1 MTLRTL
7 AREIRDF
14 PATVVFSLIW
24 IVVFVAMVAVRMQD
38 DPSPTWWRLL
48 LLGLPILVGL
58 LLDALIPLLRRRI
71 RCNEQNKPRT
81 DSATT
86 QQQAASPDQAE
97 EEQKGARG
105 TSFGFAIRH
114 EDIVLTSASRHV
126 DVCCAVTGVILSV
139 SRHSRR
145 EQVELPCPAF

>member
-48 LLGLPILVGL
+48 VLGIGDGHRFGDLTLL
-58 LLDALIPLLRRRI
+58 
-71 RCNEQNKPRT
+71 
-81 DSATT
+81 
-86 QQQAASPDQAE
+86 
-97 EEQKGARG
+97 
-105 TSFGFAIRH
+105 
-114 EDIVLTSASRHV
+114 
-126 DVCCAVTGVILSV
+126 
-139 SRHSRR
+139 
-145 EQVELPCPAF
+145 